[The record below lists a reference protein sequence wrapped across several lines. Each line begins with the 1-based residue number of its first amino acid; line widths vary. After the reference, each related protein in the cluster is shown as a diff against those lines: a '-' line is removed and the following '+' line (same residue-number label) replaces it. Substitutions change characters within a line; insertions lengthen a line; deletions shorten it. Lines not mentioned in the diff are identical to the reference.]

1 MGLDYTAIIFQK
13 RKSTWKKIY
22 TRPINIFKGLP
33 TELPTANHIVSKNLM
48 EIAGRYTEWEYV
60 GLFEK
65 GNTYLTLDLI
75 PIKSVANSQDYN
87 DKCYCIASAPFTPQ
101 IYSKESFSN
110 LKLDLKQFEVEL
122 LNEQD
127 LKNIETL
134 QKENPHKKY
143 ISLSDF
149 MQNKL
154 AESGQYFN
162 LYAKVEKFHQ
172 GNFYNLDSFKS
183 LRQNFEKKYES
194 KLKEFNKIDEL
205 KSSIEYMKLS
215 SDEKSNFLEEYEFK
229 KECLTEIKDVID
241 TCIYFEN
248 VLDYLSESETENTIE
263 DREVI
268 IFIYGEW

>member
-1 MGLDYTAIIFQK
+1 MGLDYTAILFQK
-13 RKSTWKKIY
+13 EKGKWKNIY
-22 TRPINIFKGLP
+22 TRSINIFKRLP
-33 TELPTANHIVSKNLM
+33 IELPTANHAVPKSFM
-48 EIAGRYTEWEYV
+48 ETAGRYTEWEYV

-65 GNTYLTLDLI
+65 ENTYLNLDLL
-75 PIKSVANSQDYN
+75 PMKSVANPQDYN
-87 DKCYCIASAPFTPQ
+87 DKCYCISSAPFTPQ
-101 IYSKESFSN
+101 IYSRKAFSK

-122 LNEQD
+122 LNELD

-143 ISLSDF
+143 VSLSDF

-154 AESGQYFN
+154 AESEQYFN

-172 GNFYNLDSFKS
+172 GNFYNLNSFNS
-183 LRQNFEKKYES
+183 LRQSFDKKYES
-194 KLKEFNKIDEL
+194 KLKEFNKIDEF

-215 SDEKSNFLEEYEFK
+215 SDEKSNFLEEYELK

-248 VLDYLSESETENTIE
+248 VLDYFSEFETENNIE

-268 IFIYGEW
+268 IFIYGER

>member
-13 RKSTWKKIY
+13 ENGEWKNIY
-22 TRPINIFKGLP
+22 TRPINIFKNLP
-33 TELPTANHIVSKNLM
+33 TELSTANHTVPKSLM

-65 GNTYLTLDLI
+65 ENTYLNLDLV
-75 PIKSVANSQDYN
+75 PMKSVANPQDYN
-87 DKCYCIASAPFTPQ
+87 SSCYCISGAPFTPQ
-101 IYSKESFSN
+101 IYSREAFSN
-110 LKLDLKQFEVEL
+110 LKLDLRQFEVEL
-122 LNEQD
+122 LNDQD

-134 QKENPHKKY
+134 QKENPRKKY
-143 ISLSDF
+143 ISLTDF

-154 AESGQYFN
+154 AESGKYFN
-162 LYAKVEKFHQ
+162 LYAKVENFHQ
-172 GNFYNLDSFKS
+172 GNFYNIDSFNS
-183 LRQNFEKKYES
+183 LKQKFEKKYES

-229 KECLTEIKDVID
+229 KECLTEVKDVID
-241 TCIYFEN
+241 TCMYFEN
-248 VLDYLSESETENTIE
+248 VLDYLSEFETENTIE

>member
-13 RKSTWKKIY
+13 RKNTWKKIY

-33 TELPTANHIVSKNLM
+33 TELPTANHIVPKSLM
-48 EIAGRYTEWEYV
+48 EIASRYTEWEYV

-65 GNTYLTLDLI
+65 GNTYLNLDLI
-75 PIKSVANSQDYN
+75 PIKSVANPKDYN

-110 LKLDLKQFEVEL
+110 LKLDLKQFEVKL

-205 KSSIEYMKLS
+205 KNSIEYMKLS
-215 SDEKSNFLEEYEFK
+215 SDEKNNFLEEYEFK

>member
-33 TELPTANHIVSKNLM
+33 TELPTANHIVSKSLM

-143 ISLSDF
+143 ISLS
-149 MQNKL
+149 
-154 AESGQYFN
+154 
-162 LYAKVEKFHQ
+162 
-172 GNFYNLDSFKS
+172 YNLDSFKS

>member
-13 RKSTWKKIY
+13 EKGKWKNIY
-22 TRPINIFKGLP
+22 SRSINIFKRLP
-33 TELPTANHIVSKNLM
+33 IELPTANHAVPKNFM
-48 EIAGRYTEWEYV
+48 ETAGRYTEWEYV

-65 GNTYLTLDLI
+65 ENTYLNLDLL
-75 PIKSVANSQDYN
+75 PMKSVANPQEYN
-87 DKCYCIASAPFTPQ
+87 DKCYCISSAPFTPQ
-101 IYSKESFSN
+101 IYSRKAFSK

-122 LNEQD
+122 LNELD

-154 AESGQYFN
+154 AESEQYFN

-172 GNFYNLDSFKS
+172 GNFYNLNSFNS
-183 LRQNFEKKYES
+183 LRQSFDKKYES
-194 KLKEFNKIDEL
+194 KLKEFNKIDEF

-215 SDEKSNFLEEYEFK
+215 SDEKSNFLEEYELK

-248 VLDYLSESETENTIE
+248 VLDYFSEFETENTIE

-268 IFIYGEW
+268 IFIYGER

>member
-33 TELPTANHIVSKNLM
+33 TELPTANYIVPKSLM
-48 EIAGRYTEWEYV
+48 EIAGRYTDWEYI

-65 GNTYLTLDLI
+65 GNTYLNLDLI

-172 GNFYNLDSFKS
+172 GNFYNLDSFKI

>member
-13 RKSTWKKIY
+13 EKGNWKNIY
-22 TRPINIFKGLP
+22 TRPINIFKSLP
-33 TELPTANHIVSKNLM
+33 TELPTANHTVPKSLM
-48 EIAGRYTEWEYV
+48 ETAGRYTEWEYI

-65 GNTYLTLDLI
+65 ENTYLNLDLT
-75 PIKSVANSQDYN
+75 PMKESRG
-87 DKCYCIASAPFTPQ
+87 YCIAGAPFTPQ
-101 IYSKESFSN
+101 IYSREAFSN

-122 LNEQD
+122 LNDRD
-127 LKNIETL
+127 LENIETL

-143 ISLSDF
+143 ISLTDY

-162 LYAKVEKFHQ
+162 LYAKVENFHQ
-172 GNFYNLDSFKS
+172 GNFYNIDSFNS
-183 LRQNFEKKYES
+183 LRQKFEKKYES
-194 KLKEFNKIDEL
+194 KLREFNKIDEL
-205 KSSIEYMKLS
+205 KNSMDYMKLS

-241 TCIYFEN
+241 TCLYFEN
-248 VLDYLSESETENTIE
+248 VLDYLSEFETEDDVE

>member
-13 RKSTWKKIY
+13 EKGKWKNIY
-22 TRPINIFKGLP
+22 TRSINIFKRLP
-33 TELPTANHIVSKNLM
+33 IELPTANHSVPKSFM

-65 GNTYLTLDLI
+65 ENTYLNLDLL
-75 PIKSVANSQDYN
+75 PMKSVANPQDYN
-87 DKCYCIASAPFTPQ
+87 DKCYCISFAPFTPQ
-101 IYSKESFSN
+101 IYSRKAFSK

-122 LNEQD
+122 LNELD

-154 AESGQYFN
+154 AESGKYFN
-162 LYAKVEKFHQ
+162 LYAKVENFHQ
-172 GNFYNLDSFKS
+172 GNFYNIESFNN

-194 KLKEFNKIDEL
+194 KLKEFNNIDEL

-215 SDEKSNFLEEYEFK
+215 SDEKSNFLEEYELK
-229 KECLTEIKDVID
+229 KECLTEIKDIID

-248 VLDYLSESETENTIE
+248 VLDYFSEFETENFIE

-268 IFIYGEW
+268 IFIYGER